1 MTLATS
7 GDDIQQLN
15 ATEPAP
21 APSPDAALLARVRSG
36 DAAAFEVLMRRYN
49 QRLYRVAR
57 SVVKDSAE
65 AEDVVQQA
73 YLLAYVNADQFAG
86 RSSLSTWLTRIALNE
101 ALGRVRRRGRDVS
114 DVNAVHDWRSG
125 SNMAP
130 DPEDQVSRRELARL
144 LESAV
149 DRLPENYRVV
159 FALRELEGLDGNEV
173 ADTLGI
179 TAESVRV
186 RLHRARA
193 MLRDELYTTVG
204 SCADEVFSFGGA
216 HCDRIVAR
224 VLERFGEW
232 RGASSS
238 ESAPKQGL

>member
-1 MTLATS
+1 TQREKRLDKALTMGQRSQRRARYASRLASCSSAGRMTSVGLPRRKLWPQRRCRNPVTDRSPHHPMRESMTLATS
-7 GDDIQQLN
+7 SDDTQQPN

-36 DAAAFEVLMRRYN
+36 DAAAFEILMRRYN

-101 ALGRVRRRGRDVS
+101 ALGRVRRRGGDVT

-173 ADTLGI
+173 
-179 TAESVRV
+179 
-186 RLHRARA
+186 
-193 MLRDELYTTVG
+193 
-204 SCADEVFSFGGA
+204 
-216 HCDRIVAR
+216 
-224 VLERFGEW
+224 
-232 RGASSS
+232 
-238 ESAPKQGL
+238 

>member
-7 GDDIQQLN
+7 SDDTQQPN

-36 DAAAFEVLMRRYN
+36 DAAAFEILMRRYN

-101 ALGRVRRRGRDVS
+101 ALGRVRRRGRDVT

-173 ADTLGI
+173 
-179 TAESVRV
+179 
-186 RLHRARA
+186 
-193 MLRDELYTTVG
+193 
-204 SCADEVFSFGGA
+204 
-216 HCDRIVAR
+216 
-224 VLERFGEW
+224 
-232 RGASSS
+232 
-238 ESAPKQGL
+238 

>member
-1 MTLATS
+1 
-7 GDDIQQLN
+7 
-15 ATEPAP
+15 
-21 APSPDAALLARVRSG
+21 
-36 DAAAFEVLMRRYN
+36 
-49 QRLYRVAR
+49 
-57 SVVKDSAE
+57 
-65 AEDVVQQA
+65 
-73 YLLAYVNADQFAG
+73 
-86 RSSLSTWLTRIALNE
+86 
-101 ALGRVRRRGRDVS
+101 
-114 DVNAVHDWRSG
+114 
-125 SNMAP
+125 MAP